1 MTNYNERLDEI
12 LDLPNITRMAKE
24 KGSDVSD
31 IDKHIKLKIVFYDGK
46 HETYPITLSYDLVKQ
61 ALTSLIKELVAEAK
75 PLYYASPDK
84 SEYQDGFNTCIRLYE
99 QNLLKALSKETSQET
114 QDD

>member
-1 MTNYNERLDEI
+1 MTNYNERLDDILYDYWARHRNCDKGCQSPDNGEI
-12 LDLPNITRMAKE
+12 T
-24 KGSDVSD
+24 
-31 IDKHIKLKIVFYDGK
+31 
-46 HETYPITLSYDLVKQ
+46 KQ

-99 QNLLKALSKETSQET
+99 QNLLKALDEV
-114 QDD
+114 